1 MSLVLDHLKNN
12 PMRAKEIVNKDNRRG
27 VTNTYHLMFLF
38 ERLHSEA
45 VGRESGAKQMFS
57 KRKVRIPDP
66 AQSA

>member
-1 MSLVLDHLKNN
+1 
-12 PMRAKEIVNKDNRRG
+12 MRANEIVNKHNKSG
-27 VTNTYHLMFLF
+27 VTNTYHLMFPF
-38 ERLHSEA
+38 EQLHNEA